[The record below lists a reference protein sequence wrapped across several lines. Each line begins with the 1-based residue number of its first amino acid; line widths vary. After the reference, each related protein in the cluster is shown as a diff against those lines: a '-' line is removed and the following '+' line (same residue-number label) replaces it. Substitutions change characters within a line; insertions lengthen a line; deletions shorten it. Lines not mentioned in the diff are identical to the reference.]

1 MRWFSASVGLPQ
13 GTQNVQMPGPG
24 WIAMTPAKPNF
35 SKQPLL
41 EKLSKARVLLDAIK
55 HDPSLSPG
63 AKLLFELDLAIEG
76 LKVAYDKTQAARRQL
91 TECTTLMDM
100 REGSL
105 DVLLDQLH
113 DRLEHDTPPDA
124 AARKSEVFAAIAEP
138 HGIQAPTALVA
149 TAGDDDGSID
159 VVWNR
164 VRGAESY
171 VIEQCEGSVTGNW
184 LSAGTSKRSLFT
196 RFGLLSGTRYWFRV
210 AGVAGGV
217 QGPLSDPVTKIA
229 P

>member
-1 MRWFSASVGLPQ
+1 MEGAVRAVAVMTSV
-13 GTQNVQMPGPG
+13 
-24 WIAMTPAKPNF
+24 KPNF

-55 HDPSLSPG
+55 DDASLTPG
-63 AKLLFELDLAIEG
+63 SKLMFELELAVEG

-91 TECTTLMDM
+91 TESTTLMDM

-113 DRLEHDTPPDA
+113 DKLERDTPPDA

-164 VRGAESY
+164 VRGADSY
-171 VIEQCEGSVTGNW
+171 VVEQCEGSVTGNW
-184 LSAGTSKRSLFT
+184 VPAGSSKRSLYT

-210 AGVAGGV
+210 AGLAAGA
-217 QGPLSDPVTKIA
+217 QGPWSDPVTKIA

>member
-1 MRWFSASVGLPQ
+1 MTAARPVCP
-13 GTQNVQMPGPG
+13 
-24 WIAMTPAKPNF
+24 AMTPVKPDF

-55 HDPSLSPG
+55 NDSSLRPDT
-63 AKLLFELDLAIEG
+63 KLMFELELAVEG
-76 LKVAYDKTQAARRQL
+76 LKVAYDKTQAARRNL
-91 TECTTLMDM
+91 TESTTLMDM
-100 REGSL
+100 REASL

-113 DRLEHDTPPDA
+113 DRLERDTPPNA
-124 AARKSEVFAAIAEP
+124 AARKTEIFAAVAAP

-164 VRGAESY
+164 VRGADSY
-171 VIEQCEGSVTGNW
+171 SIEQCEGSVTGNW
-184 LSAGTSKRSLFT
+184 VAGGTSKRSLYT

-210 AGVAGGV
+210 AGLRGGV
-217 QGPLSDPVTKIA
+217 QGPWSDP
-229 P
+229 

>member
-1 MRWFSASVGLPQ
+1 
-13 GTQNVQMPGPG
+13 
-24 WIAMTPAKPNF
+24 MTSAKPDF

-55 HDPSLSPG
+55 HDSSLRTDS
-63 AKLLFELDLAIEG
+63 KLMFELELAVEG
-76 LKVAYDKTQAARRQL
+76 VKIAYDKTQAARRAL
-91 TECTTLMDM
+91 TESTTLMDM

-113 DRLEHDTPPDA
+113 DKLERDTPPDA
-124 AARKSEVFAAIAEP
+124 AARKSQVFAAIAEP

-171 VIEQCEGSVTGNW
+171 LIEQCEGSVTGNW
-184 LSAGTSKRSLFT
+184 VSEGTSKR
-196 RFGLLSGTRYWFRV
+196 
-210 AGVAGGV
+210 
-217 QGPLSDPVTKIA
+217 
-229 P
+229 

>member
-1 MRWFSASVGLPQ
+1 MEGAVRAVAVMTSV
-13 GTQNVQMPGPG
+13 
-24 WIAMTPAKPNF
+24 KPDF

-41 EKLSKARVLLDAIK
+41 EKLSKARVLLDAVK
-55 HDPSLSPG
+55 HDSSLTPG
-63 AKLLFELDLAIEG
+63 SKLMFELELAVDG
-76 LKVAYDKTQAARRQL
+76 LKVAYDRTQAARRQL
-91 TECTTLMDM
+91 TESTTLMDM

-113 DRLEHDTPPDA
+113 DRLERDTPPDA
-124 AARKSEVFAAIAEP
+124 AARKSEIFAAIAEP
-138 HGIQAPTALVA
+138 HSIQAPTALVA

-164 VRGAESY
+164 VRGAENY

-184 LSAGTSKRSLFT
+184 ISAGASKRSLYT

-217 QGPLSDPVTKIA
+217 QGPWGDPVTKIA

>member
-1 MRWFSASVGLPQ
+1 MAS
-13 GTQNVQMPGPG
+13 PG
-24 WIAMTPAKPNF
+24 WSDAAMTPAKPDF

-55 HDPSLSPG
+55 SDPSLSPG

-76 LKVAYDKTQAARRQL
+76 LKVAYDKTQAARRSL

-113 DRLEHDTPPDA
+113 DRLERETPPDA
-124 AARKSEVFAAIAEP
+124 AARKSQVFAAIAEP

-171 VIEQCEGSVTGNW
+171 VIEQCEGSVTGSW
-184 LSAGTSKRSLFT
+184 VPAGASKRSLYT
-196 RFGLLSGTRYWFRV
+196 RFG
-210 AGVAGGV
+210 
-217 QGPLSDPVTKIA
+217 
-229 P
+229 

>member
-1 MRWFSASVGLPQ
+1 MTGSDRSVA
-13 GTQNVQMPGPG
+13 
-24 WIAMTPAKPNF
+24 AMTPAKPDF

-41 EKLSKARVLLDAIK
+41 EKLSKARVLLDAVK
-55 HDPSLSPG
+55 HDSSLTPDS
-63 AKLLFELDLAIEG
+63 KLMFELELAVEG
-76 LKVAYDKTQAARRQL
+76 LKIAYDKTQGARRQL
-91 TECTTLMDM
+91 TESTTLMDM

-113 DRLEHDTPPDA
+113 DCLERDTPPNA
-124 AARKSEVFAAIAEP
+124 AARKSEVFAAIAAP

-171 VIEQCEGSVTGNW
+171 VVEQCEGSVTGNW
-184 LSAGTSKRSLFT
+184 VSAGASKRSLYT

-217 QGPLSDPVTKIA
+217 QGPWSDPVTKIA

>member
-1 MRWFSASVGLPQ
+1 MTSV
-13 GTQNVQMPGPG
+13 
-24 WIAMTPAKPNF
+24 KPNF

-55 HDPSLSPG
+55 DDASLTPG
-63 AKLLFELDLAIEG
+63 SKLMFELELAVEG

-91 TECTTLMDM
+91 TESTTLMDM

-113 DRLEHDTPPDA
+113 DKLERDTPPDA

-149 TAGDDDGSID
+149 TAGMTMAPSMWCGIGCAA
-159 VVWNR
+159 R
-164 VRGAESY
+164 T
-171 VIEQCEGSVTGNW
+171 VTSSNN
-184 LSAGTSKRSLFT
+184 AR
-196 RFGLLSGTRYWFRV
+196 
-210 AGVAGGV
+210 
-217 QGPLSDPVTKIA
+217 DP
-229 P
+229 